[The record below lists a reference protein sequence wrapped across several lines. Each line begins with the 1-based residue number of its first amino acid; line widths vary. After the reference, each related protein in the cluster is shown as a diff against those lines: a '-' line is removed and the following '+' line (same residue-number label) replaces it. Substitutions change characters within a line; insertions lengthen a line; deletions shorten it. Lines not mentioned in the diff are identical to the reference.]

1 MMHDNRQIP
10 DSYQR
15 LQLAA
20 RAMCDPRTVLRCY
33 KGHRVRPMVAARIT
47 KAAVELQL
55 PEPDAVT
62 S

>member
-1 MMHDNRQIP
+1 MMHSKRQIP

-20 RAMCDPRTVLRCY
+20 RAMVDPRTVLRCY
-33 KGHRVRPMVAARIT
+33 KGARVRPMVAARIVT
-47 KAAVELQL
+47 AAQELQL
-55 PEPDAVT
+55 PVPNPVT